1 MFKVV
6 SIFALMNE
14 IIITNIAIG
23 YKKKVVAKDLSATIC
38 GGALTCL
45 IGRNG
50 LGKSTLLRTLAG
62 FQPALGGS
70 ITIRI
75 TDEGVVEKDGEAGE
89 RLNVKDYDVA
99 SVSKATM
106 SRLVA
111 EVLTEKVDI
120 VNMTVFD
127 IVAMGRMPYTNFF
140 GTLKDEDR
148 KNVEEAM
155 RTVGIADFAMRDIST
170 LSDGERQ
177 KVMIAKALAQQTPVI
192 ILDEPTAFLDYPSK
206 VETMRLLH
214 NLAADMGKIVI
225 ASTHDLDIA
234 VRNADR
240 LITIDGVLKD
250 VDKEE
255 LKKKLTD

>member
-1 MFKVV
+1 
-6 SIFALMNE
+6 MNE

>member
-1 MFKVV
+1 
-6 SIFALMNE
+6 MNG
-14 IIITNIAIG
+14 IIISNLAIG
-23 YKKKVVAKDLSATIC
+23 YKKKVVAKGLSATIC
-38 GGALTCL
+38 GGGLTCL